1 MLDRRETAVKGD
13 KSQVTSLQFSRD
25 YLLEVQRT
33 LTVLNLR
40 TQKGTTKKGKTRPL
54 PEDSRSERE
63 IRPRLGMP
71 ND

>member
-40 TQKGTTKKGKTRPL
+40 TQKGTTKKRKNEASTR
-54 PEDSRSERE
+54 RFKKRK
-63 IRPRLGMP
+63 G
-71 ND
+71 N